1 MTSVNPS
8 NTATRSA
15 SQQPT
20 VPSTAQQPTVPSTAQ
35 QPTVPATTAQ
45 QPTVSSTAAQQ
56 PTVPSTAAQ
65 QPTVPLTTQQSFDQ
79 QPTVSTNVAQQPT
92 GVGGVSV
99 PQVPC
104 FGRGQGRG
112 RGFTSGG
119 PGLFEVSPEGEILH
133 EGIPQSKEL
142 EHLAQLK
149 EIASEHARQ
158 ESLGA
163 YGIPKGSAASLA
175 RIKETGIPPLSV
187 QGMVAPA
194 DTVNE
199 DELVKELKE
208 EAEQRRIYE
217 STHMG
222 RVPVV
227 GPANKVAEAAEKLEH
242 VVKINKGEEI
252 SPIAQYRKPIIA
264 NNNRSRAIITTS
276 ISEQGELLHE
286 GVAHSKELDHLA
298 QLKEVAAEHAKREG
312 TVAGVPRGSTTSVA
326 QSAMGKYAT
335 ALSEE
340 IGVPALTVQGM
351 VSRTGRPVD
360 ERKLAEELKEE
371 AQQRADY
378 EMKFFGS
385 VSSTGPAAKVEEA
398 AEKLAQVL
406 KIDDVQVPT
415 SVPDQPITDT
425 SSGRPQEKTD
435 SSSQQSVQRSI
446 SASRTTADEPQIN
459 E

>member
-1 MTSVNPS
+1 MTTMDPS

-20 VPSTAQQPTVPSTAQ
+20 VLSTAQQPTVLST
-35 QPTVPATTAQ
+35 V
-45 QPTVSSTAAQQ
+45 QQ
-56 PTVPSTAAQ
+56 PTVPSTTAQ
-65 QPTVPLTTQQSFDQ
+65 QPTVPLTTQ

-99 PQVPC
+99 PQNPC
-104 FGRGQGRG
+104 FGRGRGRG
-112 RGFTSGG
+112 RGFTAGG

-163 YGIPKGSAASLA
+163 YGISKGSAASLA
-175 RIKETGIPPLSV
+175 QTGIPPLSI

-194 DTVNE
+194 DAVDE
-199 DELVKELKE
+199 VELVKELKE
-208 EAEQRRIYE
+208 EAEKRREYE
-217 STHMG
+217 TTHMG
-222 RVPVV
+222 RVPLV
-227 GPANKVAEAAEKLEH
+227 GPASKVAEAAEKLEH
-242 VVKINKGEEI
+242 VVKIDKGEEV
-252 SPIAQYRKPIIA
+252 SPTAQYQQPIIA
-264 NNNRSRAIITTS
+264 NNNRSRAMITTS

-286 GVAHSKELDHLA
+286 GVAHSKELEHIA
-298 QLKEVAAEHAKREG
+298 QLKDVAAEHAKREG
-312 TVAGVPRGSTTSVA
+312 TLAGVPRGSTTSVA

-335 ALSEE
+335 AVSEE

-360 ERKLAEELKEE
+360 EYKLADELKEE
-371 AQQRADY
+371 AEQRADY
-378 EMKFFGS
+378 EMRVFGG
-385 VSSTGPAAKVEEA
+385 VSATGPAAKVEEA

-406 KIDDVQVPT
+406 KIDEIQVPKQDT
-415 SVPDQPITDT
+415 NVTDQQITDT
-425 SSGRPQEKTD
+425 PSGRPQEKSNT
-435 SSSQQSVQRSI
+435 SGKQQNLQSVSET
-446 SASRTTADEPQIN
+446 RTTVDGPQIG

>member
-1 MTSVNPS
+1 MTAMDPF
-8 NTATRSA
+8 NTTTRSA
-15 SQQPT
+15 SQQTSVSQQPT
-20 VPSTAQQPTVPSTAQ
+20 VLSSPTVLSTAQQPNVSS
-35 QPTVPATTAQ
+35 TTAQ
-45 QPTVSSTAAQQ
+45 QPTVSST
-56 PTVPSTAAQ
+56 TAQ
-65 QPTVPLTTQQSFDQ
+65 QPTVPLITQ

-99 PQVPC
+99 PQDPC
-104 FGRGQGRG
+104 FGRGRGRG
-112 RGFTSGG
+112 RGFTAGG

-163 YGIPKGSAASLA
+163 YGISKGSAASLA
-175 RIKETGIPPLSV
+175 QSAMGKYATAISEETGIPPLSI

-194 DTVNE
+194 DTVDK

-208 EAEQRRIYE
+208 EAEKRRVYE
-217 STHMG
+217 ITHMG

-227 GPANKVAEAAEKLEH
+227 GPASKVAEAAEKLEH
-242 VVKINKGEEI
+242 VVKIDKGEEV
-252 SPIAQYRKPIIA
+252 SPTTQYQQPIIT
-264 NNNRSRAIITTS
+264 NNNRSRAMITTS

-286 GVAHSKELDHLA
+286 GVAHSRELDHIA

-312 TVAGVPRGSTTSVA
+312 TIAGVPRGSTTSVT

-335 ALSEE
+335 AVSEE

-360 ERKLAEELKEE
+360 EYKLAEELKEE
-371 AQQRADY
+371 AEQRADY
-378 EMKFFGS
+378 EMRVFGG
-385 VSSTGPAAKVEEA
+385 VSATGPAAKVEEA

-406 KIDDVQVPT
+406 KIDEIQVPKQVT
-415 SVPDQPITDT
+415 NVTGQPITGT
-425 SSGRPQEKTD
+425 QSGRPQEKSD
-435 SSSQQSVQRSI
+435 QQTLQNV
-446 SASRTTADEPQIN
+446 SATVDGPQVG